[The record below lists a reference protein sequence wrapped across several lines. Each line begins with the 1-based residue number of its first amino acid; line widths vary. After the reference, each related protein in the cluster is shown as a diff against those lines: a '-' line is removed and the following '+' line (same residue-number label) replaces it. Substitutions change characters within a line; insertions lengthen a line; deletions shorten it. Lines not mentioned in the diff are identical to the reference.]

1 MNFSLY
7 VARKIYTGGRGL
19 NNKVSKP
26 AIRIAT
32 LGVTIGLSVMIISVS
47 VVLGFKNSIRD
58 KVVGF
63 GSHIIVTNILNI
75 DGAEQYPIAINKD
88 LTRRLTQV
96 DGVKK
101 VERYA
106 YTEGVLKT
114 NSDFLGIM
122 LKGIGPEYDLS
133 FIHENLREG
142 NIPNFSD
149 KKSQNKIVISETIAQ
164 KLNLHVG
171 DKAFAYFLNRQGVRM
186 RYFKIA
192 GIYATNMKQFDSQIC
207 FTDLYTTQKL
217 NGWKDDQ
224 YGGVELLI
232 KDFNNLHIE
241 SNKISHLVK
250 DRRDRYNNTYAA
262 SNIISQYPQIFSWL
276 NLMDM
281 NVWIILGLMIA
292 VAGVTM
298 VSGLLIIIL
307 ERTQMIGTMKAL
319 GCRNNTYAASNIIS
333 QYPQIFSWLNL
344 MDMNV
349 WIILGLMIAVAGVTM
364 VSGLLIIILERTQ
377 MIGTMKALGCRNKQ
391 IRHIFLWFATFVIG
405 KGLLFGNIIGVGIIL
420 LQRYTGFIK
429 LDPQTYYVNII
440 PVEIN
445 ILLILALNI
454 ITMIVCVLVLIAP
467 SYLVSRI
474 NPAKS
479 MQYE

>member
-122 LKGIGPEYDLS
+122 LKGVGPEYDLS
-133 FIHENLREG
+133 FIHENLKEG

-319 GCRNNTYAASNIIS
+319 GCRN
-333 QYPQIFSWLNL
+333 
-344 MDMNV
+344 
-349 WIILGLMIAVAGVTM
+349 
-364 VSGLLIIILERTQ
+364 
-377 MIGTMKALGCRNKQ
+377 KQ